1 MLLYGQGPFG
11 KGMTRWSSQFLVK
24 HPGPPVCFDQLGAEI
39 VGIQRS
45 SFLVDP
51 GGVVAYAWP
60 RVKADGDAAD
70 VLARLGSAKADRAA
84 RSSAG

>member
-1 MLLYGQGPFG
+1 MLLHGQGPFG
-11 KGMTRWSSQFLVK
+11 KGTTRWSSQFLVER
-24 HPGPPVCFDQLGAEI
+24 PGPPDCFDQLGAEI

-51 GGVVAYAWP
+51 GGVLAYAWP
-60 RVKADGDAAD
+60 RVKAHGHAAD